1 MTTTTIRPTATPPIA
16 IPSSASPTT
25 DSPLAQTTPAS
36 PETSPRTAA
45 RIAGISYVLLFALG
59 IFANFVVREGLIVSD
74 DAQATAANIA
84 ESEGL
89 FRLGMV
95 GFLTIFFLDVIVAW
109 ALYIVFRKANRD
121 LSLLT
126 AWFRLVYTV
135 FLGAALIYF
144 FQALQ
149 LLGDASFLTVIET
162 AQREA
167 QALVALETF
176 NSAWLIGLAAF
187 GIHLIL
193 VGGLVLQSRY
203 APKALGYLLI
213 AAGAAYV
220 IDTLAH
226 TLLSNYTDYETLFI
240 IIVAVPGVIAE
251 GWFGLWLLL
260 RAGKAPKELATV

>member
-1 MTTTTIRPTATPPIA
+1 MTTQ
-16 IPSSASPTT
+16 
-25 DSPLAQTTPAS
+25 AQTDTN
-36 PETSPRTAA
+36 PRSAA
-45 RIAGISYVLLFALG
+45 RIAGVSYVLLFALG
-59 IFANFVVREGLIVSD
+59 IFANFFVREGLIVSD

-95 GFLTIFFLDVIVAW
+95 AFLVIFFLDVIVAW

-121 LSLLT
+121 LSLLA

-135 FLGAALIYF
+135 FLGVALIYF

-149 LLGDASFLTVIET
+149 LLGDTGFLTVIDN
-162 AQREA
+162 AQRKA

-187 GIHLIL
+187 GIHLVML
-193 VGGLVLQSRY
+193 GGLVLQSRDT
-203 APKALGYLLI
+203 PKALGYLLI
-213 AAGAAYV
+213 AAGTAYV
-220 IDTLAH
+220 VDTLAH
-226 TLLSNYTDYETLFI
+226 TLLGNYSEYETPFI
-240 IIVAVPGVIAE
+240 IVVAVPSIIAE

-260 RAGKAPKELATV
+260 RAGKGPAVTKGSIESGDVVIARNAATDAHV